1 MSTLPVVTSS
11 INDIDAFRNTGDIT
25 VNLLNHFDDPF
36 TTGLVASFNLD
47 SSTVNNLNNVLE
59 NSNLVTGTTNVLL
72 FDQEG
77 QGAPLTVQNF
87 LNYVNDGDYVN
98 TIIHRSVP
106 GFVIQGGGFTAEG
119 LADNLDNPPNAIGV
133 IPTDP
138 PVVNEFSSERS
149 NLRGTIAMAK
159 LNGDPDSATNQWF
172 FNLDDAN
179 AVFPVDLDNQNGGFT
194 VFGEVLG
201 QSDLDIL
208 DTIASIEPRDGR
220 IFFGQDAFKELP
232 LILDDPNQTPTGDE
246 DFVRYSNIT
255 VAQGSELTFTVENNS
270 NPSLVN
276 AIISNNQLVLD
287 DIPDQVGTAEI
298 TIRATDLAGDFVE
311 DTFSVTID
319 DSVDPTMGP
328 LDTAFFRFQNSHV
341 PGTYLYATGAEAQ
354 NIRDNF
360 PVFVEEGVAFNAAIE
375 PNDELI
381 IPLYRFQN
389 NQLPGTYLFV
399 GEQERNSINADP
411 NFSSTFT
418 EEGIAFY
425 VYGAGANEET
435 AFSRFQNSN
444 ILGTYL
450 YAAGGEADNIRN
462 NFPGFIDEGIAFEA
476 TI

>member
-106 GFVIQGGGFTAEG
+106 GFVIQGGGFTADG

-159 LNGDPDSATNQWF
+159 LGGDPNSATNQWF
-172 FNLDDAN
+172 FNLADNSAN
-179 AVFPVDLDNQNGGFT
+179 LDNQNGGFT

-201 QSDLDIL
+201 QSDLDTL
-208 DTIASIEPRDGR
+208 DTIASIDIFDGTE
-220 IFFGQDAFKELP
+220 FFGQGAFTDLP
-232 LILDDPNQTPTGDE
+232 LILDDPTRTPTGDE
-246 DFVRYSNIT
+246 NFVRYSNIT
-255 VAQGSELTFTVENNS
+255 VSQESELIFTVEDNS

-311 DTFSVTID
+311 DTFSVTINE
-319 DSVDPTMGP
+319 SVDPTMGP
-328 LDTAFFRFQNSHV
+328 LDTAFFRFQNSNV

-381 IPLYRFQN
+381 PLYRFQN

-399 GEQERNSINADP
+399 GEQERISIKEDP
-411 NFSSTFT
+411 NFSNALT

-425 VYGAGANEET
+425 AYGAGANEET

-462 NFPGFIDEGIAFEA
+462 NFPGFLEEGVAFEA

>member
-87 LNYVNDGDYVN
+87 LNYVSDGDYIN
-98 TIIHRSVP
+98 TIIHRSDP

-159 LNGDPDSATNQWF
+159 LGGDPNSATNQWF
-172 FNLDDAN
+172 FNLADNSANLDD
-179 AVFPVDLDNQNGGFT
+179 QNGGFT

-201 QSDLDIL
+201 QSDLDTL
-208 DTIASIEPRDGR
+208 DTIASIDIFDGTE
-220 IFFGQDAFKELP
+220 FFGQDAFTDLP
-232 LILDDPNQTPTGDE
+232 LILDDPTRTPTGDE
-246 DFVRYSNIT
+246 NFVRYSNIT
-255 VAQGSELTFTVENNS
+255 VSQESELIFTVEDNS

-328 LDTAFFRFQNSHV
+328 LDTAFFRFQNSNV

-375 PNDELI
+375 PNDEL

-476 TI
+476 RI